1 MHKSPLV
8 ALGFWS
14 IPQENW
20 HWEGPENIVLVTQNA
35 AIGTVHSTS
44 TLLNSPETRHSICT
58 MHNHEPASM
67 NQRLKL
73 PGSYSF

>member
-1 MHKSPLV
+1 MTCVPLGKV
-8 ALGFWS
+8 TR
-14 IPQENW
+14 
-20 HWEGPENIVLVTQNA
+20 GPI
-35 AIGTVHSTS
+35 HSTS